1 MTTQLQRTLLNPTA
15 APQPIG
21 AYSLAVDVSASRLL
35 FIAGQV
41 GLDSDGNLPGNGDA
55 AAQTRQVFQNLGAV
69 LAGAGATFS
78 NVVEFTTYVVGRGSV
93 QPFIEARTQIFP
105 TIFPKGD
112 YPTNTLL
119 IVDGLVREDLLV
131 EVKAVAALP

>member
-1 MTTQLQRTLLNPTA
+1 MSQLQRTLLNPPG

-41 GLDSDGNLPGNGDA
+41 GLDSDGNLAGNGDA

-78 NVVEFTTYVVGRGSV
+78 NVVELTTYVVGRGSV
-93 QPFIEARTQIFP
+93 QPFIEARTQIYP
-105 TIFPKGD
+105 EIFPNGD

>member
-1 MTTQLQRTLLNPTA
+1 
-15 APQPIG
+15 
-21 AYSLAVDVSASRLL
+21 
-35 FIAGQV
+35 
-41 GLDSDGNLPGNGDA
+41 
-55 AAQTRQVFQNLGAV
+55 V
-69 LAGAGATFS
+69 LAEAKATFS

-105 TIFPKGD
+105 EIFPNRD
-112 YPTNTLL
+112 YPANTLL